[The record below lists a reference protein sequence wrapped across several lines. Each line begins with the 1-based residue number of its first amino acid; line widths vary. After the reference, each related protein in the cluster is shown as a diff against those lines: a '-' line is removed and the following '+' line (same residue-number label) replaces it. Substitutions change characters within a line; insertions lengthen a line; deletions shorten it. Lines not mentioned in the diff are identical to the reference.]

1 MGLERYM
8 VDHRGSPRLALHVL
22 VICKSKTAP
31 HPVICPCKLVIHI
44 IKMPMTAE
52 QHKIMIFVCSNK
64 KGKLVSVVR
73 TVYLNPSCH

>member
-31 HPVICPCKLVIHI
+31 HPVICPCKLVIQDVNDSKTTYNDI
-44 IKMPMTAE
+44 
-52 QHKIMIFVCSNK
+52 CL
-64 KGKLVSVVR
+64 KLYKREACVH
-73 TVYLNPSCH
+73 TIHLKN